1 MATPQQN
8 EPLNPANLNNLIVVL
23 GAGEMGSACAYRLHE
38 AGHPVVLT
46 ELELP
51 TMLRT
56 VVSYGAAVQYHAA
69 IVEGVRT
76 RRVPADQVRDCLA
89 DGTIPIL
96 IDPSGEAART
106 LNPRAVID
114 ARGIGGAHLL
124 TDVPLLIGIGER
136 FTAGINCHAA
146 IEITPPA
153 DGRLIL
159 HAPADGVVRQIK
171 CVGQWVNEGEEIAL
185 IGGVSLTAPLAGRLR
200 GLIDDDTIVRQ
211 GMNAAEITPQL
222 ERWACHRLSAAA
234 LDVGGQVLDLVGRY
248 S

>member
-1 MATPQQN
+1 MATPQQK
-8 EPLNPANLNNLIVVL
+8 EPSYPANLNNLIVIL

-38 AGHPVVLT
+38 AGYPVVLT

-76 RRVPADQVRDCLA
+76 RRVPADQVRECLA

-96 IDPSGEAART
+96 IDPNGEAART

-114 ARGIGGAHLL
+114 ARGIGGDHQLA
-124 TDVPLLIGIGER
+124 DAPLLIGIGEG
-136 FTAGINCHAA
+136 FTAGVNCHAA
-146 IEITPPA
+146 IEIATPA
-153 DGRLIL
+153 DARLIL

-171 CVGQWVNEGEEIAL
+171 CVGQWVSEGEEIAV
-185 IGGVSLTAPLAGRLR
+185 IGGVSLIAPLAGRLR

-222 ERWACHRLSAAA
+222 PRWQCHLWSDEA
-234 LDVGGQVLDLVGRY
+234 LDISGRVLETVARAI
-248 S
+248 